1 MSGVKY
7 IMSTPWSKIRHDF
20 TEYRKLCR
28 MENMLRDKYWDAY
41 DALVVDFGE
50 QNYDATVSGDGC
62 IVKCIQVYQDDF
74 GGNLDFRMCKSQC
87 ANFNLNTPCCN
98 QECMYLPNND
108 LFFKSK
114 QMYEN
119 IKNLR
124 KQYWKTKFRGK

>member
-1 MSGVKY
+1 MVFKY
-7 IMSTPWSKIRHDF
+7 LIKTPLVVIRHDF
-20 TEYRKLCR
+20 YEYRKLCR
-28 MENMLRDKYWDAY
+28 MENMLRGKYRDAY

-50 QNYDATVSGDGC
+50 QNYDATLSGDGC
-62 IVKCIQVYQDDF
+62 IVKCVQVYS
-74 GGNLDFRMCKSQC
+74 GGFDSNPDIRMCESRC

-98 QECMYLPNND
+98 HDCMYLPNND

-119 IKNLR
+119 VKNLR

>member
-1 MSGVKY
+1 MVFKY
-7 IMSTPWSKIRHDF
+7 LIKTPLVVIRHDF
-20 TEYRKLCR
+20 YEYRKLCR
-28 MENMLRDKYWDAY
+28 MENMLRGKYRDAY

-62 IVKCIQVYQDDF
+62 IVKCVQVYS
-74 GGNLDFRMCKSQC
+74 GGFDSNPDIRMCESRC

-98 QECMYLPNND
+98 NDCMYLPNND

>member
-1 MSGVKY
+1 MVFKY
-7 IMSTPWSKIRHDF
+7 LIKTPLAVIRHDF
-20 TEYRKLCR
+20 YEYRKLCR

-62 IVKCIQVYQDDF
+62 IVKCVQVYS
-74 GGNLDFRMCKSQC
+74 GGFDSNPDIRMCESRC

-98 QECMYLPNND
+98 HDCMYLPNND

>member
-1 MSGVKY
+1 MVFKY
-7 IMSTPWSKIRHDF
+7 LIKTPLVVIRHDF
-20 TEYRKLCR
+20 YEYRKLCR
-28 MENMLRDKYWDAY
+28 MENMLRGKYRDAY

-62 IVKCIQVYQDDF
+62 IVKCVQVYS
-74 GGNLDFRMCKSQC
+74 GGFDSNPDIRMCESRC

-98 QECMYLPNND
+98 HDCMYLPNND

-119 IKNLR
+119 VKNLR

>member
-1 MSGVKY
+1 
-7 IMSTPWSKIRHDF
+7 MSTPWSKIRQDWRDYK
-20 TEYRKLCR
+20 ELCCI
-28 MENMLRDKYWDAY
+28 EKIAHSVARDRY
-41 DALVVDFGE
+41 DDMVVDFGE
-50 QNYDATVSGDGC
+50 QDEDVTLNATGC
-62 IVKCIQVYQDDF
+62 IVKCIHIYPDF
-74 GGNLDFRMCKSQC
+74 DRDSDPMVRFCESRC

-98 QECMYLPNND
+98 HDCMYLPNND

>member
-1 MSGVKY
+1 MVFKY
-7 IMSTPWSKIRHDF
+7 LIKTPLVVIRHDF
-20 TEYRKLCR
+20 YEYRKLCR
-28 MENMLRDKYWDAY
+28 MENMLRGKYRDAY

-50 QNYDATVSGDGC
+50 QNYDATLSGDGC
-62 IVKCIQVYQDDF
+62 IVKCVQVYS
-74 GGNLDFRMCKSQC
+74 GGFDSNPDIRMCESRC

-98 QECMYLPNND
+98 HDCMYLPNND